1 VRVEFQIGIYLKT
14 LLKAKGKVSFRGSFY
29 VVKGKAS
36 ETGGKISNHK
46 KCFLKSYSYT
56 FDYLQ
61 KFLNR
66 FLNDLQK
73 QNMWCK
79 YGPKC

>member
-36 ETGGKISNHK
+36 ETGEKFQIIK
-46 KCFLKSYSYT
+46 MLLAIIFL
-56 FDYLQ
+56 YL
-61 KFLNR
+61 
-66 FLNDLQK
+66 
-73 QNMWCK
+73 
-79 YGPKC
+79 